1 MTEIRAPRRR
11 YRGTL
16 AIGNA
21 ANAVIVTIL
30 GIFTLSC
37 LLPIFLIYISSF
49 AAERVVTKNGF
60 SFFLE
65 EWSVTAYE
73 MLFGQSLRQIAT
85 SYLNTIVLTVLGA
98 QLDACARSVACKPR
112 GIILGNKSAV
122 LCAKR
127 TEGGASQF

>member
-37 LLPIFLIYISSF
+37 LLPIF
-49 AAERVVTKNGF
+49 
-60 SFFLE
+60 
-65 EWSVTAYE
+65 
-73 MLFGQSLRQIAT
+73 
-85 SYLNTIVLTVLGA
+85 
-98 QLDACARSVACKPR
+98 
-112 GIILGNKSAV
+112 
-122 LCAKR
+122 
-127 TEGGASQF
+127 